1 MSDQNDKKEK
11 KEPDEIL
18 QNAKFYIVKCKNLES
33 TINKLKLYIKQLSKR
48 IIEISREKEDLK
60 VTINNNAVISEE
72 IINLKDEL
80 KNVRKQREEIV
91 LQKDQEISNLSRKV
105 SMLENK
111 MQIDKSDFDKN
122 IEIYSSKMNT
132 VTYLQMDNEAYKD
145 ELEKMI
151 KGRKELEAQ
160 KEEELKMARV
170 KYDSKLSKFKEKM
183 IDTLRKTNEDLKN
196 FNHEFMGANNRLL
209 LEQKI
214 QLLNIIDEKNK
225 IIKDLNKQID
235 VLREKINNDEKDQEI
250 HKLVEYNLAY
260 KLLQK
265 NQNPLNKNK
274 QSRKRNLFNNAQTL
288 TKNQSEK
295 NIYMRTTNM
304 NNQRNKL
311 MNNNINLQKSHSIEE
326 IEQFPK
332 TSQTNFI
339 FSKQRK
345 TFLKEMQGKNMEI
358 EREKLINIQLRN
370 KLNIYKSKFKGLV
383 DFLEENLQSF
393 SKDEKLMAKTNFNS
407 KTEKLKKCEF
417 DEFNQDEKKEL
428 LSILIKYLM
437 PLANPEMDLSAY
449 NESKTYFNTNLSITK
464 LKRVKNKNYLKDEL
478 LKKAFVNKANRYHQ
492 DIMTGKNLIF
502 NSSKNDILDI

>member
-1 MSDQNDKKEK
+1 MSDQNDKNEK
-11 KEPDEIL
+11 KEPDEIP

-91 LQKDQEISNLSRKV
+91 LQKDQEISNLTRKV

-417 DEFNQDEKKEL
+417 DEFNQEEKKEL

>member
-1 MSDQNDKKEK
+1 MSDQNNKRVSKKPE
-11 KEPDEIL
+11 EIP

-33 TINKLKLYIKQLSKR
+33 TINKLKQHITQLSKR
-48 IIEISREKEDLK
+48 IIEISKEKEDLK
-60 VTINNNAVISEE
+60 VTISNNAVLSEE
-72 IINLKDEL
+72 MANLKDEL
-80 KNVRKQREEIV
+80 KNIRKQREEIV
-91 LQKDQEISNLSRKV
+91 LQKDQEISNLTRKI

-111 MQIDKSDFDKN
+111 MQTDKSDFDKN

-170 KYDSKLSKFKEKM
+170 TYDSKLSKFKEKM
-183 IDTLRKTNEDLKN
+183 IDSLKKTNDDLKN

-209 LEQKI
+209 LEQKK
-214 QLLNIIDEKNK
+214 QLLNIINEKNK

-235 VLREKINNDEKDQEI
+235 VLREKLNNDEKDQEI

-265 NQNPLNKNK
+265 NQNPSYKNK
-274 QSRKRNLFNNAQTL
+274 PSRKRNLFNNAQTL

-295 NIYMRTTNM
+295 NIYMRTTNI
-304 NNQRNKL
+304 NNQRNIL

-326 IEQFPK
+326 NEQFPK

-345 TFLKEMQGKNMEI
+345 SFLKEMQGKNMEI
-358 EREKLINIQLRN
+358 EKEKLINIQLRN

-383 DFLEENLQSF
+383 DFLEENLNSF

-407 KTEKLKKCEF
+407 KAEKLRKCEF
-417 DEFNQDEKKEL
+417 DEFNQEEKIEL

-437 PLANPEMDLSAY
+437 PLANPDMDLNDY
-449 NESKTYFNTNLSITK
+449 NENKALFNTNLSISK

>member
-1 MSDQNDKKEK
+1 
-11 KEPDEIL
+11 
-18 QNAKFYIVKCKNLES
+18 
-33 TINKLKLYIKQLSKR
+33 
-48 IIEISREKEDLK
+48 
-60 VTINNNAVISEE
+60 
-72 IINLKDEL
+72 
-80 KNVRKQREEIV
+80 
-91 LQKDQEISNLSRKV
+91 
-105 SMLENK
+105 
-111 MQIDKSDFDKN
+111 
-122 IEIYSSKMNT
+122 
-132 VTYLQMDNEAYKD
+132 
-145 ELEKMI
+145 
-151 KGRKELEAQ
+151 
-160 KEEELKMARV
+160 
-170 KYDSKLSKFKEKM
+170 
-183 IDTLRKTNEDLKN
+183 
-196 FNHEFMGANNRLL
+196 
-209 LEQKI
+209 
-214 QLLNIIDEKNK
+214 
-225 IIKDLNKQID
+225 
-235 VLREKINNDEKDQEI
+235 
-250 HKLVEYNLAY
+250 
-260 KLLQK
+260 
-265 NQNPLNKNK
+265 
-274 QSRKRNLFNNAQTL
+274 
-288 TKNQSEK
+288 
-295 NIYMRTTNM
+295 M

>member
-1 MSDQNDKKEK
+1 MSDQNNKRVSQKPE
-11 KEPDEIL
+11 EIP

-33 TINKLKLYIKQLSKR
+33 TINKLKQHITQLSKR
-48 IIEISREKEDLK
+48 IIEISKEKEDLK
-60 VTINNNAVISEE
+60 VTISNNAVLSEE
-72 IINLKDEL
+72 MANLKDEL
-80 KNVRKQREEIV
+80 KNIRKQREEIV
-91 LQKDQEISNLSRKV
+91 LQKDQEISNLTRKI

-111 MQIDKSDFDKN
+111 MQTDKSDFDKN

-170 KYDSKLSKFKEKM
+170 TYDSKLSKFKEKM
-183 IDTLRKTNEDLKN
+183 IDSLKKTNDDLKN
-196 FNHEFMGANNRLL
+196 FNNEFMGANNRLL
-209 LEQKI
+209 LEQKK
-214 QLLNIIDEKNK
+214 QLLNIINEKNK

-235 VLREKINNDEKDQEI
+235 VLREKLNNDEKDQEI

-265 NQNPLNKNK
+265 NQNPSYKNK
-274 QSRKRNLFNNAQTL
+274 PSRKRNLFNHAQTL

-295 NIYMRTTNM
+295 NIYMRTTNI
-304 NNQRNKL
+304 NNQRNIL

-326 IEQFPK
+326 NEQFPK

-345 TFLKEMQGKNMEI
+345 SFLKEMQGKNMEI
-358 EREKLINIQLRN
+358 EKEKLINIQLRN

-383 DFLEENLQSF
+383 DFLEENLNSF

-407 KTEKLKKCEF
+407 KAEKLRKCEF
-417 DEFNQDEKKEL
+417 DEFNQEEKIEL

-437 PLANPEMDLSAY
+437 PLANPDMDLNDY
-449 NESKTYFNTNLSITK
+449 NENKVLFNTNLSITK
-464 LKRVKNKNYLKDEL
+464 LKKVKNKNYLKDEL

-492 DIMTGKNLIF
+492 DIMNGKNLIF
-502 NSSKNDILDI
+502 NSSKNDLIDI

>member
-1 MSDQNDKKEK
+1 MSETADKNEENK
-11 KEPDEIL
+11 PEIIPP
-18 QNAKFYIVKCKNLES
+18 NAKFYIVKCKNLES

-91 LQKDQEISNLSRKV
+91 LQKDQEISNLTRKV

-145 ELEKMI
+145 ELEKMV

-295 NIYMRTTNM
+295 NIYMGTTNV